1 MTRRG
6 YNRGVYKLTTDKSNY
21 AVLIERKHNSV
32 YGEPRYKCEIINL
45 NEFYNNYGCAVT
57 YTTGGYG
64 NELQIAEKI
73 VKIHEAKS
81 NK

>member
-6 YNRGVYKLTTDKSNY
+6 HNRGVYKVTTDKANY
-21 AVLIERKHNSV
+21 MVVIERKNNSV
-32 YGEPRYKCEIINL
+32 YGEPRFKCEIINL
-45 NEFYNNYGCAVT
+45 DEFHEGYGCAVT

-73 VKIHEAKS
+73 VKIHESKCDE
-81 NK
+81 